1 MPEGEAVV
9 TALVREPH
17 AHTGHLSA
25 QPSSPERFTVTDTPT
40 VLFVCIKNAG
50 KSQMAAA
57 LMRHGYGDA
66 VRVVSAGTRPSSA
79 LNQESVAALEE
90 VGAAPTGEHPKL
102 VDPQMLAAADLVVLL
117 GPEVQLDPGTTP
129 VRRWVTDEPSHR
141 GIHDMERM
149 RLVRDD
155 IAARV
160 SALADELALRPRV

>member
-1 MPEGEAVV
+1 M
-9 TALVREPH
+9 
-17 AHTGHLSA
+17 
-25 QPSSPERFTVTDTPT
+25 TDTPT

-66 VRVVSAGTRPSSA
+66 VHAFSAGTHPGST
-79 LNQESVAALEE
+79 LNEESVAALEQ
-90 VGAAPTGEHPKL
+90 VGAAATGEHPKL
-102 VDPQMLAAADLVVLL
+102 VDPQMLARADLVVLL
-117 GPEVQLDPGTTP
+117 GPEVQLDTGTTP
-129 VRRWVTDEPSHR
+129 VQRWVTDEPSHR
-141 GIHDMERM
+141 GIHGMERM